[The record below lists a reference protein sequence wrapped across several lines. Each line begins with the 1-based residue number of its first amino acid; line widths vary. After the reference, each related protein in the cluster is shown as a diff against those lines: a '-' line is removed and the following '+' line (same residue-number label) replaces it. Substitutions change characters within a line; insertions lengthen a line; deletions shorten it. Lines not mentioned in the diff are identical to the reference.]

1 MTLGVRLLPILLLV
15 SAAATAQQPS
25 QAQISALRSSCRSD
39 FLTHC
44 PNVSP
49 GGSAALQCLRQHVDQ
64 VSPPCQAAV
73 NAVPTRAA
81 PPSGARAQQPA
92 TVLPPASA
100 SPASTPP
107 AFPSPALTPRE
118 KMAAMRRACGQDFR
132 AWCRGVP
139 LGGGQAMSCLAENQ
153 ARLSPACGS
162 VVAEARAR
170 R

>member
-73 NAVPTRAA
+73 NAVPNPAA
-81 PPSGARAQQPA
+81 PSSGARAQQPNPTA
-92 TVLPPASA
+92 AGSA
-100 SPASTPP
+100 PLGST
-107 AFPSPALTPRE
+107 SPALTPRE

-132 AWCRGVP
+132 TLCRGVP
-139 LGGGQAMSCLAENQ
+139 LGGGQAMSCLEENQ